1 MSPERNR
8 SPQVNFDEI
17 VRLAKETILREGKHG
32 TMLFIQGDKNTRITG
47 FGIFPDTHEGR
58 IAMMQ
63 AAGRSAALGGEIGR
77 LRQVFMISEGWMSMV
92 MEGKPPN
99 VRPSQDPNRKEVLIV
114 SGLRV
119 EDQLKG
125 LRLYEM
131 RRNFRGKLTDL
142 DEVKPGEGKSGTVD
156 VPLLD
161 AFVEGFQIAFRER
174 TG

>member
-1 MSPERNR
+1 
-8 SPQVNFDEI
+8 
-17 VRLAKETILREGKHG
+17 
-32 TMLFIQGDKNTRITG
+32 
-47 FGIFPDTHEGR
+47 
-58 IAMMQ
+58 
-63 AAGRSAALGGEIGR
+63 
-77 LRQVFMISEGWMSMV
+77 MSMV